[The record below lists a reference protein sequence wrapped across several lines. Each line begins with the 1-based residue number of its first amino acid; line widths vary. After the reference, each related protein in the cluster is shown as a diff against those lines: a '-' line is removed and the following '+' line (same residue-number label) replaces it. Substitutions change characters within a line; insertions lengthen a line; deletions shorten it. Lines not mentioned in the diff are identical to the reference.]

1 MPSSKGPYHGT
12 RDELSNNPRDRGTSP
27 PQQAVEQFE
36 DGETVHLKI
45 DPSVPDGRFNHRF
58 NGTTGTVQGEQ
69 GQAYKVTIR
78 DGGTEKTI
86 IAKPAHLH
94 RQE

>member
-1 MPSSKGPYHGT
+1 MPNSNGPLQGS
-12 RDELSNNPRDRGTSP
+12 RNKLRNKPRDRGTSP
-27 PQQAVEQFE
+27 PQRAVEEFE
-36 DGETVHLKI
+36 VGENVHLRI

-58 NGTTGTVQGEQ
+58 NGTTGTVEGEQ

>member
-1 MPSSKGPYHGT
+1 MPNSNGPLQGS
-12 RDELSNNPRDRGTSP
+12 RNKLRNKPRDRGTSP
-27 PQQAVEQFE
+27 PQRAVEEFE
-36 DGETVHLKI
+36 VGENVHLRI
-45 DPSVPDGRFNHRF
+45 DPSVHDGRFNHRF
-58 NGTTGTVQGEQ
+58 NGTTGTVEGEQ

-78 DGGTEKTI
+78 DGGKEKTI